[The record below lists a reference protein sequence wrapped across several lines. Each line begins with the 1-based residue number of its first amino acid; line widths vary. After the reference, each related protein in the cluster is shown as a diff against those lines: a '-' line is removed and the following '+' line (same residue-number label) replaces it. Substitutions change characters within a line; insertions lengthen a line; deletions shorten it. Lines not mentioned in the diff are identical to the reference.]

1 MSSRLIAAG
10 AALAVL
16 AGCQTTPVTTPIA
29 PQAGSLDAGFGE
41 VSKHNAAMQI
51 INPDPVY
58 AEGGAQPGD
67 NGDKGADAVARYRTD
82 QVKDTQPAG
91 DTTRRAGRSG
101 SGNSGPR

>member
-1 MSSRLIAAG
+1 MSYKLLAA
-10 AALAVL
+10 ASLLVL
-16 AGCQTTPVTTPIA
+16 GGCRTTAPDGHLA
-29 PQAGSLDAGFGE
+29 PQAGSLDAAFGE
-41 VSKHNAAMQI
+41 VTKYNAAMQI

-91 DTTRRAGRSG
+91 DTTRRAGRG
-101 SGNSGPR
+101 GGGSGPR

>member
-1 MSSRLIAAG
+1 MSYKLLAA
-10 AALAVL
+10 ASLLVL
-16 AGCQTTPVTTPIA
+16 AACRTTAPESRVTT
-29 PQAGSLDAGFGE
+29 QAGSLDAAFGE
-41 VSKHNAAMQI
+41 TTKYNAAMQI

-91 DTTRRAGRSG
+91 NTTRRAGG
-101 SGNSGPR
+101 TGSGPR

>member
-1 MSSRLIAAG
+1 MSYKLLAAASLLILTA
-10 AALAVL
+10 
-16 AGCQTTPVTTPIA
+16 CRTTSDGHVA
-29 PQAGSLDAGFGE
+29 PQAGSLDAAFGE
-41 VSKHNAAMQI
+41 VTKYNAAMQT

-91 DTTRRAGRSG
+91 ATTRRAGGSSG
-101 SGNSGPR
+101 GSGPR

>member
-1 MSSRLIAAG
+1 MSYRLLAA
-10 AALAVL
+10 ASLLVL
-16 AGCQTTPVTTPIA
+16 AGCRTASDGQVA
-29 PQAGSLDAGFGE
+29 PQAGSLDAAFGE
-41 VSKHNAAMQI
+41 STKYNAAMQI

-91 DTTRRAGRSG
+91 ATTRRAGASG
-101 SGNSGPR
+101 SGSGPR